1 MIRKTFRRARC
12 TQRLTSRS
20 RSACVPTFKI
30 SSGKIAPVVP
40 SSTVRTQSTIAGV
53 IQPYHLCDPTGTPP
67 LSSSACRV
75 HFRLAGASSS
85 TPQHRAPP
93 SAIMPADAPSPTPST
108 MPPPKRRA
116 NGGGSRNTKRRKA
129 DDSNDSGTEKGGAR
143 PAFGV
148 GMVKGREDEWSE
160 PADVKTKVS

>member
-1 MIRKTFRRARC
+1 
-12 TQRLTSRS
+12 
-20 RSACVPTFKI
+20 
-30 SSGKIAPVVP
+30 
-40 SSTVRTQSTIAGV
+40 
-53 IQPYHLCDPTGTPP
+53 
-67 LSSSACRV
+67 
-75 HFRLAGASSS
+75 
-85 TPQHRAPP
+85 
-93 SAIMPADAPSPTPST
+93 

-160 PADVKTKVS
+160 PADVKTKVSCRAFVIKLTDQVDFLELPVDALYRYLEVNDLLPRWDVSPWSEAPCTPREFSRF

>member
-1 MIRKTFRRARC
+1 M
-12 TQRLTSRS
+12 
-20 RSACVPTFKI
+20 
-30 SSGKIAPVVP
+30 
-40 SSTVRTQSTIAGV
+40 
-53 IQPYHLCDPTGTPP
+53 PP
-67 LSSSACRV
+67 
-75 HFRLAGASSS
+75 
-85 TPQHRAPP
+85 
-93 SAIMPADAPSPTPST
+93 DAPSPTPST

-129 DDSNDSGTEKGGAR
+129 EDSNDSGTEKGGAGAAR